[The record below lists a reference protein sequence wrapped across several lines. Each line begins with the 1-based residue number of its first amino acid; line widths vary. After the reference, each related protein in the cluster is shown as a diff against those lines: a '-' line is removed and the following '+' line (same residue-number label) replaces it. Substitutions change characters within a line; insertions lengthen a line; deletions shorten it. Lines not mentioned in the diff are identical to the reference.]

1 MKSTIWALPVDTSS
15 VALIKRVVASL
26 VAPLLVLPT
35 APAHV
40 FAQATQA
47 AANDQGWPRE
57 CQSGEH
63 HVHRL
68 PAAGREL
75 EGAGALWTRG
85 RLREGRDLTGRAM
98 RRHFGG
104 SSTSLKKVLKG

>member
-1 MKSTIWALPVDTSS
+1 M
-15 VALIKRVVASL
+15 ALIKRVVASL

-57 CQSGEH
+57 CQSGSITFTVYQPQVESWKARG
-63 HVHRL
+63 V
-68 PAAGREL
+68 
-75 EGAGALWTRG
+75 LWTRG
-85 RLREGRDLTGRAM
+85 RLHEGRDLTGRAI
-98 RRHFGG
+98 RRHLGG
-104 SSTSLKKVLKG
+104 SSTSLKKGLKG